1 MAKRR
6 EVQLSTAKR
15 DELEF
20 YRDHDE
26 HPYVRERC
34 AAMLKIADGNAPYH
48 VALAGLLKP
57 RDPDTVYEWLAHYQ
71 AEGVAGLIGHQQ
83 GGNHRRRL
91 R

>member
-6 EVQLSTAKR
+6 EVQLSTHKR

-20 YRDHDE
+20 CRDHDE
-26 HPYVRERC
+26 RPYVRERC
-34 AAMLKIADGNAPYH
+34 AAVLKIADGNAPYR
-48 VALAGLLKP
+48 VALTGLLKP

-71 AEGVAGLIGHQQ
+71 AEGLAGLIGHPQ